1 MLEVGFHETEAGKLC
16 SVDGLRAVDD
26 LTTCK
31 QAGEALGHQFKRT
44 EDEAGLPKGCYT
56 GLSKTVYFNQHV
68 HGSANIFASQI
79 CKDTGK

>member
-1 MLEVGFHETEAGKLC
+1 M
-16 SVDGLRAVDD
+16 GLLAVDD

-31 QAGEALGHQFKRT
+31 QAAEAVGHQFRAT
-44 EDEAGLPKGCYT
+44 EDLANWPKGCYEA
-56 GLSKTVYFNQHV
+56 SSDVYFNQHV